1 MRSGEP
7 HQLDEGWILSGN
19 ATFRHNNSAIL
30 AVTGVEAPVV
40 VSSDDF
46 DRRLEPSLKRLRLSR
61 RLLERVAGVSERRW
75 WPAGTGFDD
84 AATEAGSKALAEAGI
99 EAGQVGLLINTSV
112 TRRNL
117 EPSVAVKIHHG
128 LGLPSSAMNFDL
140 ANACLGFVNGITLA
154 ANMIDSRQIDYA
166 LIVAGEDS
174 QPTQETT
181 FGRLNHKDST
191 REDYLREFA
200 TLTLGSGAAAAVIG
214 PADRHPGSH
223 RIVGG
228 VSRAGTEHHGLCVG
242 GPDGMFTDTK
252 GLLDNG
258 LELVVDAWDE
268 AHTDGWD
275 WRTMDRYVT
284 HQVSNSYTNAIIKAV
299 DLVRDRVPITFPKW
313 GNVGP
318 ASLPMTLAQESSTL
332 NPGDRVLCMG
342 VGSGLNTAMLEL
354 AW

>member
-1 MRSGEP
+1 M
-7 HQLDEGWILSGN
+7 SGN
-19 ATFRHNNSAIL
+19 ATFRHDNTALL
-30 AVTGVEAPVV
+30 AVSSVEAPIA
-40 VSSDDF
+40 VSSAEF
-46 DRRLEPSLKRLRLSR
+46 DERLAPSLKRLRLSK

-75 WPAGTGFDD
+75 WAPGTSFDD
-84 AATEAGSKALAEAGI
+84 GAVEAGAKAMAEAGI
-99 EAGQVGLLINTSV
+99 EPGQIGLLINTSV

-154 ANMIDSRQIDYA
+154 ANMIDSGQIKYA
-166 LIVAGEDS
+166 LIVAGEDA
-174 QPTQETT
+174 QYTQETT
-181 FGRLNHKDST
+181 FRRLNSPDST

-214 PADRHPGSH
+214 PAEGHPGSH
-223 RIVGG
+223 RILGG

-242 GPDGMFTDTK
+242 GHDGMFTDTK

-258 LELVVDAWDE
+258 LELVLNAWHE
-268 AHTDGWD
+268 AHEGGWD
-275 WRTMDRYVT
+275 WTSMDRYVT
-284 HQVSNSYTNAIIKAV
+284 HQVSSSYTNAIIKAV
-299 DLVRDRVPITFPKW
+299 NLARDRVPITFPKW

-318 ASLPMTLAQESSTL
+318 ASLPMTLAQEAQTL
-332 NPGDRVLCMG
+332 RSGDRVLCMG
-342 VGSGLNTAMLEL
+342 VGSGLNTTMMEI